1 MRTRTR
7 ARPQTAGNT
16 SAAAADAGSTSAS
29 PDVPA
34 LVGEWS
40 RTTTCQQRA
49 DALGGGRTGAL
60 RRRARRRRRW
70 SRADHER
77 AQLEDPKHPC
87 QRAVP
92 IKHSHFF
99 TAEGLFGS
107 RDAEGNQVDDGSY
120 RLVGDDRFVIGKEF
134 EDGVTFH
141 YRIED
146 GDTLYLD
153 PELPGVRREGLLRRP
168 VGYRGLLPGP
178 ALERSKATSP
188 SRTLAIE
195 TESVRDR
202 GGLRAIAGARLARMR
217 ETWTLAVFGDMK
229 RRLAISLLL

>member
-1 MRTRTR
+1 MRR
-7 ARPQTAGNT
+7 AVILVAAALVLVGCGADPDEGATPSTAGNT

-49 DALGGGRTGAL
+49 DALEAAGLGRFAAEHAAGDGWIPGVT
-60 RRRARRRRRW
+60 
-70 SRADHER
+70 SVD
-77 AQLEDPKHPC
+77 QLEDPKHPC
-87 QRAVP
+87 QGAVP
-92 IKHSHFF
+92 LKHSHFF

-153 PELPGVRREGLLRRP
+153 PELPACAAEGCFDAQWAIAVSYP
-168 VGYRGLLPGP
+168 GLPW
-178 ALERSKATSP
+178 ERSS
-188 SRTLAIE
+188 
-195 TESVRDR
+195 
-202 GGLRAIAGARLARMR
+202 
-217 ETWTLAVFGDMK
+217 
-229 RRLAISLLL
+229 